1 MATTK
6 IRSSSQLYVDASL
19 DVISNKVINLLPG
32 TVAGDAVE
40 YSQMN
45 TAISAALTGGATSL
59 HTPVADLATA
69 KAIVA
74 AGRADKMLMT
84 IETLGLYR
92 FDLESVVASNDGTVI
107 RPTDIGS
114 DASAGRWIQMTGLTS
129 DHNLT
134 ANKQGGTTN
143 EYYHLTNAELTKLQG
158 VAAGADVTG
167 ITNVGTAIN
176 AVSAKTPIVDADTVP
191 LSDSAASFGMKK
203 ITWANIK
210 ATLKTYFDTIYNL
223 YVHPNHTGDV
233 TSVADGAQTI
243 AANAV
248 TNAKA
253 AQMATLTIKGN
264 NTGGTAN
271 ALDLTVA
278 QVKAMLAIVTRV
290 YRATPTGTVNGS
302 NTVFTISALVISG
315 TEKVYKNGIL
325 LQAGA
330 GTDYTIAYAATTTI
344 TFLTAPLSTPFVDVI
359 MVDYSY

>member
-1 MATTK
+1 MASTK
-6 IRSSSQLYVDASL
+6 IRTSSQVYIDSNL
-19 DVISNKVINLLPG
+19 DVINNKIVNLSPG

-40 YSQMN
+40 YAQMN
-45 TAISAALTGGATSL
+45 SAISAALTGGATSL
-59 HTPVADLATA
+59 HTPVSDLAAA
-69 KAIVA
+69 KAVLA
-74 AGRADKMLMT
+74 AARADKMIMN

-92 FDLESVVASNDGTVI
+92 FDAESVVTSNDGTVI

-114 DASAGRWIQMTGLTS
+114 DASAGRWVQMTALTS

-134 ANKQGGTTN
+134 ANKQGGTTS

-158 VAAGADVTG
+158 VAASADVTG
-167 ITNVGTAIN
+167 TTNVGTAIN

-191 LSDSAASFGMKK
+191 LSDSASSYAMKK
-203 ITWANIK
+203 ITWANVK

-253 AQMATLTIKGN
+253 AQMATLTLKGN

-278 QVKAMLAIVTRV
+278 QVKTMLGISTRV

-302 NTVFTISALVISG
+302 NTTFTISALVISG
-315 TEKVYKNGIL
+315 TEKVYINGIL

-330 GTDYTIAYAATTTI
+330 GTDYTIAYSATTTI
-344 TFLTAPLSTPFVDVI
+344 TMLTAPKSTPFVDVL